1 VPGQPGRYRLPQG
14 SLLDPVHR
22 ALNMV
27 SSQPHPLVAT
37 SSRKDV
43 KQSSTGETNSRT
55 QAGSL
60 PIKKGDVG
68 GTEER
73 RVTGG
78 HKPLCARPTT
88 QVFVGAHLRGV
99 LEMCECARAG
109 RCTGCVVCKGT
120 GVRCKCANG
129 DIQVYAQMYAH
140 VCKCTCVANQR
151 REGEERRAEAPPPQA
166 VSHPATSA
174 VCSSQGLCGIHT
186 QPPGAHCASP
196 SLGVK
201 SPSTGESL
209 RQAAS

>member
-1 VPGQPGRYRLPQG
+1 MPGQPGRYRLPQG

-43 KQSSTGETNSRT
+43 QQSSTGETNSRT

-129 DIQVYAQMYAH
+129 DIQVCDRCMLMCANVH
-140 VCKCTCVANQR
+140 VWQTRGEREK
-151 REGEERRAEAPPPQA
+151 REGQKPHPHKQLVTQQPVRSALHRDSVGSTHSPQEPTVHHHPWGSRALPQE
-166 VSHPATSA
+166 
-174 VCSSQGLCGIHT
+174 
-186 QPPGAHCASP
+186 SP
-196 SLGVK
+196 
-201 SPSTGESL
+201 
-209 RQAAS
+209 